1 MKVHVIAQMQKEITL
16 YGGVHRTIVYKPE
29 CERERIVC
37 ARARARLSETAGHHN
52 ACGQGGGSPGSLSR
66 LHISQPKMGT
76 GALSC
81 GERIMHDD
89 EAVAGA
95 AIAGAS
101 LSLRGATAG
110 GGETVGAPFWRW
122 HAYIS
127 QGAMLCTN
135 PAADNSVSTACASP
149 NDICTVSM
157 TTSTHD
163 VQSTF
168 LVDHAKQ
175 T

>member
-1 MKVHVIAQMQKEITL
+1 MQKEITL
-16 YGGVHRTIVYKPE
+16 YGGFHRTPVITGV
-29 CERERIVC
+29 REKESCV
-37 ARARARLSETAGHHN
+37 RAREHDCCHRRPDITMRAAR
-52 ACGQGGGSPGSLSR
+52 GGSPGSLSR
-66 LHISQPKMGT
+66 LHISHPKMGT

-81 GERIMHDD
+81 GERIMPDD